1 MLSLHLNNFQRSFSE
16 CKQDFSLMVTLYDI
30 NLCYYFYILSK
41 YFSKVI
47 LTTEKVVTATL
58 K

>member
-1 MLSLHLNNFQRSFSE
+1 MLSLHLNNFQRSFS
-16 CKQDFSLMVTLYDI
+16 DMVTLYDI
-30 NLCYYFYILSK
+30 NRCYYFYILSK
-41 YFSKVI
+41 HFSKVI